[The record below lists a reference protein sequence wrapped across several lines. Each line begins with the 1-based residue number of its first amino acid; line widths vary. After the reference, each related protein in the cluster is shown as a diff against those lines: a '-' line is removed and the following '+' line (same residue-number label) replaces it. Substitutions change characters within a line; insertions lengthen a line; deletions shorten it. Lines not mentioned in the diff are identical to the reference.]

1 MDYAELLNS
10 ILEKTEAIKST
21 NPGLTSQELDI
32 LLQKI
37 LTEEE
42 KILYNALR
50 KEPLAEEAIHDQDV
64 AMDRELIQ
72 AEAKKVRTLTRKIK
86 ASLNPYQISTWEE
99 LIEILS
105 DALIRANL
113 SRNVFERADSK

>member
-1 MDYAELLNS
+1 MDCTELLNS
-10 ILEKTEAIKST
+10 IREKTKAIKAT
-21 NPGLTSQELDI
+21 NPGITSQELDI

-42 KILYNALR
+42 KILFNALR
-50 KEPLAEEAIHDQDV
+50 KEPSAEETIYDQDV

-72 AEAKKVRTLTRKIK
+72 VEAKKVRTLTRKIK
-86 ASLNPYQISTWEE
+86 ASLKPNQISTWEE

-113 SRNVFERADSK
+113 SRNVFERDDSK